1 MARGS
6 CQIVFVFIC
15 SEKCQASSLPSMEC
29 RVSRSKEKEKTE
41 ILRVYSLSLG
51 GLIAIP
57 KMNVAVGTGWR
68 VCWQSL
74 EMRGRKGKKKGFA
87 VIFLCEKGSCGDES
101 KRTMSEILTNMRDT
115 CTHHWISVSQG
126 NYIELWIIFLCQ
138 DRILLRRLIFMW
150 NKNWLRLSSEVDLL
164 IV

>member
-74 EMRGRKGKKKGFA
+74 EMRGRKEKKKASPSYSYARREAVGMSRKGPCQKFLQTWETLVHITGFRFHKE
-87 VIFLCEKGSCGDES
+87 ITSNYESFSCV
-101 KRTMSEILTNMRDT
+101 K
-115 CTHHWISVSQG
+115 
-126 NYIELWIIFLCQ
+126 IEFCY
-138 DRILLRRLIFMW
+138 
-150 NKNWLRLSSEVDLL
+150 VD
-164 IV
+164 